1 MTTRIGATVKILIAT
16 VLALS
21 IGATAF
27 ADQTPTAPPKTNPGR
42 TKMLWG
48 AGLILGG
55 AFVMPIT
62 SFGGNRR
69 VGRRSDDNSTL
80 GVTMI
85 GGGTAL
91 IVWGMR
97 DRYKAANPQL
107 TFGVAAHRTKGV
119 YIARTW

>member
-1 MTTRIGATVKILIAT
+1 VKTLIAF
-16 VLALS
+16 VVALS
-21 IGATAF
+21 LSANAF
-27 ADQTPTAPPKTNPGR
+27 ADQSTAAPANTHPGR

-55 AFVMPIT
+55 AFVMPVT
-62 SFGGNRR
+62 SFGGR
-69 VGRRSDDNSTL
+69 GGDDSAAF
-80 GVTMI
+80 GMTMI

-107 TFGVAAHRTKGV
+107 TFGVAADRTKGV
-119 YIARTW
+119 FIRRTW

>member
-1 MTTRIGATVKILIAT
+1 MTPRIGATVKILLAV

-21 IGATAF
+21 LSADAF
-27 ADQTPTAPPKTNPGR
+27 AQASAAPANTQAGR

-55 AFVMPIT
+55 LFVMPVT
-62 SFGGNRR
+62 SFGGSR
-69 VGRRSDDNSTL
+69 GGDDNAAV
-80 GVTMI
+80 GMTMI

-119 YIARTW
+119 FLRRTW